1 MIWLGC
7 RRWRG
12 PACALAVFAM
22 AGCSTMGGLTK
33 DSPPEEKQAVVKER
47 ANARWAALIKGD
59 IDTAYAYSSPASR
72 KAVSIESFAGRRG
85 AAKYTAATVESV
97 TCEAEACQVE
107 IKLTYDY
114 PVMRGKVAK
123 GIQTPLT
130 ETWVLDNGTAWMV
143 LR

>member
-1 MIWLGC
+1 
-7 RRWRG
+7 
-12 PACALAVFAM
+12 
-22 AGCSTMGGLTK
+22 MGGLTK

-47 ANARWAALIKGD
+47 ASARWAALIKGD
-59 IDTAYAYSSPASR
+59 IDAAYAYSSPASR
-72 KAVSIESFAGRRG
+72 NAVSVESFAGRRG

-107 IKLTYDY
+107 VKLTYDY
-114 PVMRGKVAK
+114 PVMRGKVMK